1 MKKSLFFIP
10 VIALVILLT
19 MTQCKKNYNCGLK
32 IICKYTT
39 TGLDTGKAVAGA
51 NLEIYPGA
59 VASGRTVHQAIE
71 NGKVGVTNENGIYEH
86 TYPYEALLNIS
97 ATSVD
102 TVKDDNGNVIGVN
115 NYRGSAQVKLQEGQ
129 TVEKVV
135 LMMQEY

>member
-32 IICKYTT
+32 VICNYTT
-39 TGLDTGKAVAGA
+39 TGLDTGKAVSDAE
-51 NLEIYPGA
+51 LEIYPGA
-59 VASGRTVHQAIE
+59 VASGRTVHPAIE
-71 NGKVGVTNENGIYEH
+71 SGKNGKTNDKGVYEH
-86 TYPYEALLNIS
+86 TYPYEALLNIA
-97 ATSVD
+97 ATKVDSVKNED
-102 TVKDDNGNVIGVN
+102 GSIEVK

>member
-32 IICKYTT
+32 VICNYTT
-39 TGLDTGKAVAGA
+39 TGLDTGKVVPGA

-59 VASGRTVHQAIE
+59 VASGRIVHPAIE
-71 NGKVGVTNENGIYEH
+71 SGKNEH
-86 TYPYEALLNIS
+86 TYPYEALLNIA
-97 ATSVD
+97 ATYVD
-102 TVKDDNGNVIGVN
+102 TVKDDDGQVIGVN
-115 NYRGSAQVKLQEGQ
+115 NYRGSSQVKLQEGQ

>member
-19 MTQCKKNYNCGLK
+19 MTQCKKNYSCGLK
-32 IICKYTT
+32 ITCNYTT
-39 TGLDTGKAVAGA
+39 TGLDTGEAVANA
-51 NLEIYPGA
+51 IWEIYPGA
-59 VASGRTVHQAIE
+59 VASGRTVHPAIE
-71 NGKVGVTNENGIYEH
+71 QYKDTVTDDNGVYEH

-97 ATSVD
+97 ATKVDSVKD
-102 TVKDDNGNVIGVN
+102 ESGNITVK

>member
-19 MTQCKKNYNCGLK
+19 MTQCKKNYSCGLK
-32 IICKYTT
+32 ITCNYTT
-39 TGLDTGKAVAGA
+39 TGLDTGKAVANA
-51 NLEIYPGA
+51 ILEIYPGA
-59 VASGRTVHQAIE
+59 VASGRTVHPAIE
-71 NGKVGVTNENGIYEH
+71 QYKDTVTDDNGVYEH

-97 ATSVD
+97 ATKVDSVKNESGNI
-102 TVKDDNGNVIGVN
+102 TVK

>member
-32 IICKYTT
+32 VICNFTT

-59 VASGRTVHQAIE
+59 VASGRTVHPAIE
-71 NGKVGVTNENGIYEH
+71 SGKKGVTDENGIYEH

-97 ATSVD
+97 ATYTD
-102 TVKDDNGNVIGVN
+102 TTGNTNVR
-115 NYRGSAQVKLQEGQ
+115 YRGSAQVKLQEGQ

-135 LMMQEY
+135 LMMREN